1 MSTRKKAPK
10 KSSKRPAKAI
20 KQSPKVSAASKSKDT
35 KVSAKIVKPARPAK
49 KAVAKTTK
57 VAKVSSRKPAPKAK
71 PAHLKPAQPK
81 STNPKSANPK
91 PSRVAAS
98 AKSVARGPANTTK
111 KKTLSAPKVQHSKST
126 TNATVRSTAPKS
138 KESAGAAIAKK
149 NSQSEKKGQ
158 DRLSVTGHAKIVESK
173 PIAAVRSHAIVNESP
188 KVVSPPAAIAGMDT
202 MAPAKIVKAP
212 IVEKSTPPEVEE
224 PVVPKVAKSSAPRH
238 GFKTSE
244 YIVYPAHGVGQIVAV
259 EEQEVAGFKLELF
272 VITFVKDKMTLRVP
286 TGKVTGVGMR
296 KLAEPEVVK
305 RALDILLGRA
315 RIKRTM
321 WSRRAQEYETKI
333 NSGDLA
339 AISEVVRDLY
349 RSEAQ
354 PEQSYSERQLYEAAL
369 DRMAREVAVVQKLT
383 ESEALKAIDAQLQKG
398 QRRGPKVETD
408 AAAPGAG
415 ESDVEEAA

>member
-10 KSSKRPAKAI
+10 KSSSRPAKAV
-20 KQSPKVSAASKSKDT
+20 KRSPKSSATSKGKDA
-35 KVSAKIVKPARPAK
+35 KVSAKISKPARSVKKVAAK
-49 KAVAKTTK
+49 ATKT
-57 VAKVSSRKPAPKAK
+57 AKVSSRKSAAPKAK
-71 PAHLKPAQPK
+71 AAHSK
-81 STNPKSANPK
+81 S
-91 PSRVAAS
+91 SRVASA
-98 AKSVARGPANTTK
+98 AKSSSRTAAKTTK
-111 KKTLSAPKVQHSKST
+111 KSASAPKLQHGKGAVK
-126 TNATVRSTAPKS
+126 TNVHLTASQPK
-138 KESAGAAIAKK
+138 ERAIASVAKK
-149 NSQSEKKGQ
+149 KSENEKKGQ
-158 DRLSVTGHAKIVESK
+158 ERLSATVHAKTVQSKTPVAPSK
-173 PIAAVRSHAIVNESP
+173 PPVAVGDSRPQASEPP
-188 KVVSPPAAIAGMDT
+188 KVINPPAAVIGLETAAT
-202 MAPAKIVKAP
+202 LKPAKAATAEKPVAADSEEAIVQKP
-212 IVEKSTPPEVEE
+212 
-224 PVVPKVAKSSAPRH
+224 AKSGSPRH
-238 GFKTSE
+238 GFKTNE
-244 YIVYPAHGVGQIVAV
+244 FIVYPAHGVGQIVAV

-286 TGKVTGVGMR
+286 TGKVAGVGMR

-305 RALDILLGRA
+305 KALDILLGRA

-398 QRRGPKVETD
+398 QRRGAKVESD
-408 AAAPGAG
+408 AATGAG
-415 ESDVEEAA
+415 DSDVEEAA